1 LGSRLQCHLGE
12 TQERA
17 PGTKRLPEMRIIPI
31 TTGTNVELEKIAR
44 ASKEVKLM
52 NNIKK
57 MWKSLK
63 NILFRRKNR

>member
-1 LGSRLQCHLGE
+1 M
-12 TQERA
+12 
-17 PGTKRLPEMRIIPI
+17 PEMRIIPI